1 MPYRIDFRNPSPDA
15 IDRLIELGALDVDRS
30 DDGTVAALMPDDMS
44 PERVAAALGV
54 SDVIVSPATGR
65 DDGSV
70 WLLRPREVLVAGL
83 RIAPASEPP
92 ASGTLRLHDTPAF
105 GTGLHPTTALCLEL
119 IAEGVRDDAPQALLD
134 VGTGSGILALG
145 GLMFGVPRATG
156 LDVDDEAV
164 RVALENA
171 RLNDRALQFEALHGG
186 PDIASGRWPLVVA
199 NVLAAPLIEMAP
211 QLVQRLGHRGRLV
224 LSGIAESLEGE
235 VDHTYRRL
243 GMRRLESRSR
253 GGWVALVMQ
262 ASW

>member
-1 MPYRIDFRNPSPDA
+1 MPYRIDLRNTPPDA
-15 IDRLIELGALDVDRS
+15 IDRLIELGALDVERWE
-30 DDGTVAALMPDDMS
+30 DGAVAALMPDAVS
-44 PERVAAALGV
+44 PDRVAAALGV
-54 SDVIVSPATGR
+54 SDVTVSPAVGR

-70 WLLRPREVLVAGL
+70 WLLRPRDVLVAGL

-119 IAEGVRDDAPQALLD
+119 IAEGVRDDAPKALLD

-145 GLMFGVPRATG
+145 ALMLGVPRATG

-164 RVALENA
+164 RAAVENA

-186 PDIASGRWPLVVA
+186 LEMAAGRWSLVVA
-199 NVLAAPLIEMAP
+199 NVLAAPLVEMAP

-224 LSGIAESLEGE
+224 LSGIAESLESE
-235 VDHTYRRL
+235 VDHAYRRF
-243 GMRRLESRSR
+243 GMRRMESRSR